1 MEAAASIIALVHSEL
16 EHLPSEAVFQAQWE
30 AGVFFR
36 KHSDWRRAAAQLESL
51 SRGDPGAGIVKLELA
66 LVCYKGGDFRGAETY
81 FDLALEMDASLFK
94 PAAAVMHAEA
104 VLRGGPRTPRPS
116 PGSPRPRL

>member
-1 MEAAASIIALVHSEL
+1 MQAAAAVISLVHSEL
-16 EHLPSEAVFQAQWE
+16 EHLPSEAIFQAQWE

-36 KHSDWRRAAAQLESL
+36 KHGDWRRAAGQLESL
-51 SRGDPGAGIVKLELA
+51 SRGDSGAGIVKLELA
-66 LVCYKGGDFRGAETY
+66 LVYYKMGDFRAAEAN

-104 VLRGGPRTPRPS
+104 ILRGDF
-116 PGSPRPRL
+116 